1 MFFQRKK
8 YILFTL
14 FISLSFYAQK
24 SSISSYKIDYNI
36 LFNGEALL
44 DEGIASLKQN
54 YTENHWE
61 ILPVIEGFNFSI
73 TNSSPTEFF
82 KIPEEKAIK
91 AIQKSNKKDVAV
103 RDRAYLLL
111 GKSRFYDQRYVSAIQ
126 AFNNIE
132 KSFLVREYW
141 KALVY
146 MTIDQN
152 ELALKAIEKGL
163 NDKSQ
168 IQGESKFLNLALI
181 QYYINVKNYDKTV
194 KSLVEF
200 LTSSNDKK
208 LKARLNYILAQI
220 YLEKKENEKAKA
232 ALKNVINSGVN
243 KSHSLILWSK
253 LIYNNLINSPDN
265 NLFKKLIR
273 SERYRQHISLINYFN
288 AKLILSS
295 QPKQAKDLFSNAVES
310 EKIDFTLKS
319 KIYDELYKIY
329 LSEKDYLLA
338 SKYLDS
344 SLAYIDPSTI
354 KYFRLNKSRKK
365 LNEVAKL
372 EKENQLL
379 DSLIYVNS
387 LSENERIKLL
397 NKSALDSEDYNNE
410 ISVGSS
416 SSFYFDNKKSVDIG
430 IKKFKEKW
438 GDILLTDDWKMN
450 PQVSLKRNV
459 SYEQKPDLESVDE
472 LSFNELSIDSLK
484 LLINYNNLRLGMS
497 LNDYVFDYEKSHQV
511 LSIVDNN
518 LLEIN
523 DQETLLFYK
532 TKASEKFDKKLY
544 DLYKNKLLQNFPESI
559 YSKSFTG
566 ESLSLNIDSLATKIR
581 SEFNSQKFN
590 NSIKQLDSVLEKT
603 YNVEDRYVLSLVKSE
618 LIAKQKGVDEYL
630 IFLENLKKDFKD
642 KQQEIQDKISVL
654 NSVYKKKKNQGNKI
668 KYVGLVVSEENCP
681 ISENQDFECMF
692 FNEKSNLLIFY
703 GSDENSTKKTLENYL
718 NTNVELK
725 NNKYFVI
732 STPQF
737 VKVLAFKTLDNLNYW
752 LWQITNFSHHLV

>member
-1 MFFQRKK
+1 MFFQTKK
-8 YILFTL
+8 YTLFTL
-14 FISLSFYAQK
+14 FITLSFYAQK

-54 YTENHWE
+54 HIENHWG
-61 ILPVIEGFNFSI
+61 ILPVIEGFDFSI

-111 GKSRFYDQRYVSAIQ
+111 GKSRFYDQRYVSALQ

-132 KSFLVREYW
+132 NSLLVREYW

-163 NDKSQ
+163 NDKSVRQ
-168 IQGESKFLNLALI
+168 REKKFLNLAQI
-181 QYYINVKNYDKTV
+181 QYYINNKNYDKAV
-194 KSLVEF
+194 KF
-200 LTSSNDKK
+200 LTELLTSNNDKK
-208 LKARLNYILAQI
+208 LKARLNYVLAQI
-220 YLEKKENEKAKA
+220 YLENNNYETAKV
-232 ALKNVINSGVN
+232 ALKNVINSAIN
-243 KSHSLILWSK
+243 KSNSLILWSK
-253 LIYNNLINSPDN
+253 LIYNNLINSPDY

-273 SERYRQHISLINYFN
+273 SERYRQNISLINYFN
-288 AKLILSS
+288 AKFILNS
-295 QPKQAKDLFSNAVES
+295 QPKQAKDLFSNALES

-329 LSEKDYLLA
+329 LLEKDYLLA

-344 SLAYIDPSTI
+344 SLAYVDPSTI
-354 KYFRLNKSRKK
+354 KYFRLNKSRNK
-365 LNEVAKL
+365 LKEVSKL

-397 NKSALDSEDYNNE
+397 NKSTQISEDYNNE

-416 SSFYFDNKKSVDIG
+416 SSFYFDNKKSVDLG

-438 GDILLTDDWKMN
+438 GDILLFDDWKMN
-450 PQVSLKRNV
+450 PQISLERNV
-459 SYEQKPDLESVDE
+459 SYEKKPVLESADE
-472 LSFNELSIDSLK
+472 PSFDKLSIDSLK
-484 LLINYNNLRLGMS
+484 LVFNKNMLRLGMS
-497 LNDYVFDYEKSHQV
+497 LNDYVFDYEKSHEV

-523 DQETLLFYK
+523 DQEILLFYMI
-532 TKASEKFDKKLY
+532 KASEKFDKKLY
-544 DLYKNKLLQNFPESI
+544 DLYKKKLLQNFPESI
-559 YSKSFTG
+559 YSKSFRK
-566 ESLSLNIDSLATKIR
+566 ESVSLNIDSLVAKIR
-581 SEFNSQKFN
+581 SEFKNQKFN
-590 NSIKQLDSVLEKT
+590 NSINKLDSVLEKT
-603 YNVEDRYVLSLVKSE
+603 YNIEDRYVLSLVKSE
-618 LIAKQKGVDEYL
+618 LIAKEKGVDEYL

-642 KQQEIQDKISVL
+642 KQQEIQEKISVL
-654 NSVYKKKKNQGNKI
+654 NSIYKKKKSQGNKI
-668 KYVGLVVSEENCP
+668 KYVGLVVLEENCP

-692 FNEKSNLLIFY
+692 FNEKRNLLIFY
-703 GSDENSTKKTLENYL
+703 GSDEDSTKKTLENYL
-718 NTNVELK
+718 NTNTELK

-737 VKVLAFKTLDNLNYW
+737 VKVLAFKTLDNLNY
-752 LWQITNFSHHLV
+752 

>member
-1 MFFQRKK
+1 M
-8 YILFTL
+8 
-14 FISLSFYAQK
+14 SFYAQK

-111 GKSRFYDQRYVSAIQ
+111 GKSRFYDQRYVSALQ

-132 KSFLVREYW
+132 NSLLVREYW

-737 VKVLAFKTLDNLNYW
+737 VKVLAFKTLDNLNY
-752 LWQITNFSHHLV
+752 

>member
-1 MFFQRKK
+1 MFFQTKK
-8 YILFTL
+8 YTLFTL
-14 FISLSFYAQK
+14 FITLSFYAQK

-54 YTENHWE
+54 HLEDHWG
-61 ILPVIEGFNFSI
+61 ILPVIEGFDFSI
-73 TNSSPTEFF
+73 TNSSPTELF

-111 GKSRFYDQRYVSAIQ
+111 GKSRFYDQRYVSALQ

-132 KSFLVREYW
+132 NSLLVREYW

-146 MTIDQN
+146 MTIGQN
-152 ELALKAIEKGL
+152 ELAFKAIEKGL
-163 NDKSQ
+163 NDKSVR
-168 IQGESKFLNLALI
+168 QGEKKFLNLAQI
-181 QYYINVKNYDKTV
+181 QYYINNKNYDKAV
-194 KSLVEF
+194 KF
-200 LTSSNDKK
+200 LTELLTSNNDKK
-208 LKARLNYILAQI
+208 LKARLNYVLAQI
-220 YLEKKENEKAKA
+220 YLENKNYETAKV
-232 ALKNVINSGVN
+232 ALKNVINSGIN
-243 KSHSLILWSK
+243 KSNSLILWSK
-253 LIYNNLINSPDN
+253 LIYNNLINSPDY

-273 SERYRQHISLINYFN
+273 SERYRQNISLINYFN
-288 AKLILSS
+288 AKFILNS
-295 QPKQAKDLFSNAVES
+295 QPKQAKDLFSNALES

-329 LSEKDYLLA
+329 LLEKDYFLA

-344 SLAYIDPSTI
+344 SLAYVDPSTI
-354 KYFRLNKSRKK
+354 KYFRLNKSRNK
-365 LNEVAKL
+365 LKEVSKL

-397 NKSALDSEDYNNE
+397 SKSASISEGYNNE
-410 ISVGSS
+410 MSVGSS
-416 SSFYFDNKKSVDIG
+416 SSFYFDNKKSVDLG

-450 PQVSLKRNV
+450 PQISLEKNV
-459 SYEQKPDLESVDE
+459 SYEKKPVLESADE
-472 LSFNELSIDSLK
+472 PSFDKLSIDSLK
-484 LLINYNNLRLGMS
+484 LVFNNNMLRLGMS
-497 LNDYVFDYEKSHQV
+497 LNDYVFDYEKSHEV

-523 DQETLLFYK
+523 DQEILLFYMTK
-532 TKASEKFDKKLY
+532 TSEKFDKKLY
-544 DLYKNKLLQNFPESI
+544 DLYKKKLLQNFPESI
-559 YSKSFTG
+559 YSKSFRK
-566 ESLSLNIDSLATKIR
+566 ESVSLNIDSIVAKIR
-581 SEFNSQKFN
+581 SEFNTQKFKN
-590 NSIKQLDSVLEKT
+590 LIKQLDSVLEKT
-603 YNVEDRYVLSLVKSE
+603 YNIEDRYALSIVKSE
-618 LIAKQKGVDEYL
+618 LIAKENGVDEYL

-642 KQQEIQDKISVL
+642 KQQEIQEKISVL
-654 NSVYKKKKNQGNKI
+654 NSIYKKKKSQGNKI
-668 KYVGLVVSEENCP
+668 KYVGLVVLEENCP

-692 FNEKSNLLIFY
+692 FNEKRNLLIFY
-703 GSDENSTKKTLENYL
+703 GSDEDSTKKTLENYL
-718 NTNVELK
+718 NTNDELK

-737 VKVLAFKTLDNLNYW
+737 VKVLAFKTLDNLNY
-752 LWQITNFSHHLV
+752 

>member
-1 MFFQRKK
+1 MFFQMKK
-8 YILFTL
+8 YTLLTL

-44 DEGIASLKQN
+44 HKGIASLKQS

-61 ILPVIEGFNFSI
+61 ILPVIEGFDFSI
-73 TNSSPTEFF
+73 TNSSPTELF

-111 GKSRFYDQRYVSAIQ
+111 GKSRFYDQRYVSALQ

-132 KSFLVREYW
+132 NSLLVREYW

-146 MTIDQN
+146 MTIGQN
-152 ELALKAIEKGL
+152 ELAFKAIEKGL
-163 NDKSQ
+163 NDKSARK
-168 IQGESKFLNLALI
+168 GEKKFLNLAQI
-181 QYYINVKNYDKTV
+181 QYYINNNNYDKAV
-194 KSLVEF
+194 KF
-200 LTSSNDKK
+200 LTELLTSNNDKK
-208 LKARLNYILAQI
+208 LKARLNYVLAQI
-220 YLEKKENEKAKA
+220 YLENKNYEKAKTA
-232 ALKNVINSGVN
+232 FKSVINSGIN
-243 KSHSLILWSK
+243 KSHSLILRSK
-253 LIYNNLINSPDN
+253 LIYNNLINSPDY

-273 SERYRQHISLINYFN
+273 SERYRENISLINYFN
-288 AKLILSS
+288 AKLILNS
-295 QPKQAKDLFSNAVES
+295 QPKQAKDLFSNALEL

-365 LNEVAKL
+365 LKEVAKL

-397 NKSALDSEDYNNE
+397 NKSVSISEDYNNE

-416 SSFYFDNKKSVDIG
+416 SSFYFDNKKSVDLG

-450 PQVSLKRNV
+450 PQISLDRNV
-459 SYEQKPDLESVDE
+459 SYEQKPVLESADE
-472 LSFNELSIDSLK
+472 PSFDKLSIDSLK
-484 LLINYNNLRLGMS
+484 LVFNNNKLRLGMS
-497 LNDYVFDYEKSHQV
+497 LNDYVFDYEKSHEV
-511 LSIVDNN
+511 LSMVDNN
-518 LLEIN
+518 LLDIN

-544 DLYKNKLLQNFPESI
+544 DLYKKKLLQNFPESI
-559 YSKSFTG
+559 YSKSFTK
-566 ESLSLNIDSLATKIR
+566 ESVSLNIDSLVAKIR
-581 SEFNSQKFN
+581 SEFNSQKFK

-603 YNVEDRYVLSLVKSE
+603 YNIEDRYFLSLVKSE
-618 LIAKQKGVDEYL
+618 LIAKEKGINEYL

-642 KQQEIQDKISVL
+642 KQQEIQEKISVL

-668 KYVGLVVSEENCP
+668 KYVGLLVSEENCP
-681 ISENQDFECMF
+681 ISKNQDFECMF

-703 GSDENSTKKTLENYL
+703 GSDEDSTKKTLEKYL
-718 NTNVELK
+718 NTNVELI

-737 VKVLAFKTLDNLNYW
+737 VNVLAFKTLDNLNY
-752 LWQITNFSHHLV
+752 

>member
-1 MFFQRKK
+1 MFFQTKK
-8 YILFTL
+8 YTLFTL
-14 FISLSFYAQK
+14 FITLSFYAQK

-54 YTENHWE
+54 HIENHWG
-61 ILPVIEGFNFSI
+61 ILPVIEGFDFSI
-73 TNSSPTEFF
+73 TNSSPTELF

-111 GKSRFYDQRYVSAIQ
+111 GKSRFYDQRYVSALQ

-132 KSFLVREYW
+132 NSLLVREYW

-146 MTIDQN
+146 MTIGQN
-152 ELALKAIEKGL
+152 ELAFKAIEKGL
-163 NDKSQ
+163 NDKSLRK
-168 IQGESKFLNLALI
+168 GEKKFLNLAQI
-181 QYYINVKNYDKTV
+181 QYYINNKNYDKAV
-194 KSLVEF
+194 KF
-200 LTSSNDKK
+200 LTELLTSNNDKK
-208 LKARLNYILAQI
+208 LKARLNYVLAQI
-220 YLEKKENEKAKA
+220 YLENKNYETAKV
-232 ALKNVINSGVN
+232 ALKNVINSGIN
-243 KSHSLILWSK
+243 KSNSLILWSK
-253 LIYNNLINSPDN
+253 LIYNNLINSPDY

-273 SERYRQHISLINYFN
+273 SERYRQNISLINYFN
-288 AKLILSS
+288 AKFILNS
-295 QPKQAKDLFSNAVES
+295 QPKQAKDLFSNALES

-329 LSEKDYLLA
+329 LLEKDYLLA

-344 SLAYIDPSTI
+344 SLAYVDQSTI
-354 KYFRLNKSRKK
+354 KYFRLNKSRNK
-365 LNEVAKL
+365 LKEVSKL

-397 NKSALDSEDYNNE
+397 SKSVSISDGYNNE
-410 ISVGSS
+410 MSVGSS
-416 SSFYFDNKKSVDIG
+416 SSFYFDNKKSVDLG

-450 PQVSLKRNV
+450 PQISLERNV
-459 SYEQKPDLESVDE
+459 SYEKKPVLESADE
-472 LSFNELSIDSLK
+472 PSFDKLSIDSLK
-484 LLINYNNLRLGMS
+484 LVFNNNMLRLGMS
-497 LNDYVFDYEKSHQV
+497 LNDYVFDYEKSHEV

-523 DQETLLFYK
+523 DQEILLFYMI
-532 TKASEKFDKKLY
+532 KASEKFDKKLY
-544 DLYKNKLLQNFPESI
+544 DLYKKKLLQNFPESI
-559 YSKSFTG
+559 YSKSFTK
-566 ESLSLNIDSLATKIR
+566 ESVSLNIDSLVAKIR
-581 SEFNSQKFN
+581 SEFNTQKFKN
-590 NSIKQLDSVLEKT
+590 LIKQLDSVLEKT
-603 YNVEDRYVLSLVKSE
+603 YNIEDRYALSIVKSE
-618 LIAKQKGVDEYL
+618 LIAKENGVDEYL

-642 KQQEIQDKISVL
+642 KQQEIQEKISVL
-654 NSVYKKKKNQGNKI
+654 NSIYKKKKSQGNKI
-668 KYVGLVVSEENCP
+668 KYVGLVVLEENCP

-692 FNEKSNLLIFY
+692 FNEKRNLLIFY
-703 GSDENSTKKTLENYL
+703 GSDEDSTKKTLENYL
-718 NTNVELK
+718 KTNDELK

-737 VKVLAFKTLDNLNYW
+737 VKVLAFKTLDNLNY
-752 LWQITNFSHHLV
+752 

>member
-111 GKSRFYDQRYVSAIQ
+111 GKSRFYDQRYVSALQ

-132 KSFLVREYW
+132 NSLLVREYW

-603 YNVEDRYVLSLVKSE
+603 YYVEDRYVLSLVKSE

-737 VKVLAFKTLDNLNYW
+737 VKVLAFKTLDNLNY
-752 LWQITNFSHHLV
+752 

>member
-1 MFFQRKK
+1 M
-8 YILFTL
+8 
-14 FISLSFYAQK
+14 SFYAQK

-54 YTENHWE
+54 HIENHWG
-61 ILPVIEGFNFSI
+61 ILPVIEGFDFSI
-73 TNSSPTEFF
+73 TNSSPTELF

-111 GKSRFYDQRYVSAIQ
+111 GKSRFYDQRYVSALQ

-132 KSFLVREYW
+132 NSLLVREYW

-146 MTIDQN
+146 MTIGQN
-152 ELALKAIEKGL
+152 ELAFKAIEKGL
-163 NDKSQ
+163 NDKSLRK
-168 IQGESKFLNLALI
+168 GEKKFLNLAQI
-181 QYYINVKNYDKTV
+181 QYYINNKNYDKAV
-194 KSLVEF
+194 KF
-200 LTSSNDKK
+200 LTELLTSNNDKK
-208 LKARLNYILAQI
+208 LKARLNYVLAQI
-220 YLEKKENEKAKA
+220 YLENKNYETAKV
-232 ALKNVINSGVN
+232 ALKNVINSGIN
-243 KSHSLILWSK
+243 KSNSLILWSK
-253 LIYNNLINSPDN
+253 LIYNNLINSPDY

-273 SERYRQHISLINYFN
+273 SERYRQNISLINYFN
-288 AKLILSS
+288 AKFILNS
-295 QPKQAKDLFSNAVES
+295 QPKQAKDLFSNALES

-329 LSEKDYLLA
+329 LLEKDYLLA

-344 SLAYIDPSTI
+344 SLAYVDPSTI
-354 KYFRLNKSRKK
+354 KYFRLNKSRNK
-365 LNEVAKL
+365 LKEVSKL

-397 NKSALDSEDYNNE
+397 SKSASISEGYNNE
-410 ISVGSS
+410 MSVVSS
-416 SSFYFDNKKSVDIG
+416 SSFYFDNKKSVDLG

-450 PQVSLKRNV
+450 PQISLERNV
-459 SYEQKPDLESVDE
+459 SYEKKPVLESADE
-472 LSFNELSIDSLK
+472 PSFDKLSIDSLK
-484 LLINYNNLRLGMS
+484 LVFNNNMLRLGMS
-497 LNDYVFDYEKSHQV
+497 LNDYVFDYEKSHEV

-523 DQETLLFYK
+523 GQEILLFYMI
-532 TKASEKFDKKLY
+532 KASEKFDKKLY
-544 DLYKNKLLQNFPESI
+544 DLYKKKLLQNFPESI
-559 YSKSFTG
+559 YSKSFTK
-566 ESLSLNIDSLATKIR
+566 ESVSLNIDSLVAKIR
-581 SEFNSQKFN
+581 SEFNTQKFKN
-590 NSIKQLDSVLEKT
+590 LIKQLDSVLEKT
-603 YNVEDRYVLSLVKSE
+603 YNIEDRYALSIVKSE
-618 LIAKQKGVDEYL
+618 LIAKENGVDEYL

-642 KQQEIQDKISVL
+642 KQQEIQEKISVL
-654 NSVYKKKKNQGNKI
+654 NSIYKKKKSQGNKI
-668 KYVGLVVSEENCP
+668 KYVGLVVLEENCP

-692 FNEKSNLLIFY
+692 FNEKRNLLIFY
-703 GSDENSTKKTLENYL
+703 GSDEDSTKKTLENYL
-718 NTNVELK
+718 NTNDELK

-737 VKVLAFKTLDNLNYW
+737 VKVLAFKTLDNLNY
-752 LWQITNFSHHLV
+752 

>member
-1 MFFQRKK
+1 MFFQTKK
-8 YILFTL
+8 YTLFTL
-14 FISLSFYAQK
+14 FITLSFYAQK

-54 YTENHWE
+54 HIENHWG
-61 ILPVIEGFNFSI
+61 ILPVIEGFDFSI
-73 TNSSPTEFF
+73 TNSSPTELF

-111 GKSRFYDQRYVSAIQ
+111 GKSRFYDQRYVSALQ

-132 KSFLVREYW
+132 NSLLVREYW

-146 MTIDQN
+146 MTIGQN
-152 ELALKAIEKGL
+152 ELAFKAIEKGL
-163 NDKSQ
+163 NDKSLRK
-168 IQGESKFLNLALI
+168 GEKKFLNLAQI
-181 QYYINVKNYDKTV
+181 QYYINNKNYDKAV
-194 KSLVEF
+194 KF
-200 LTSSNDKK
+200 LTELLTSNNDKK
-208 LKARLNYILAQI
+208 LKARLNYVLAQI
-220 YLEKKENEKAKA
+220 YLENKNYETAKL
-232 ALKNVINSGVN
+232 ALKNVINSGIN
-243 KSHSLILWSK
+243 KSNSLILWSK
-253 LIYNNLINSPDN
+253 LIYNNLINSPDY

-273 SERYRQHISLINYFN
+273 SERYRQNISLINYFN
-288 AKLILSS
+288 AKFILNS
-295 QPKQAKDLFSNAVES
+295 QPKQAKDLFSNALES

-329 LSEKDYLLA
+329 LLEKDYLLA

-344 SLAYIDPSTI
+344 SLAYVDPSTI
-354 KYFRLNKSRKK
+354 KYFRLNKSRNK
-365 LNEVAKL
+365 LKEVSKL

-397 NKSALDSEDYNNE
+397 SKSASISEDYNNE
-410 ISVGSS
+410 MSVGSS
-416 SSFYFDNKKSVDIG
+416 SSFYFDNKKSVDLG

-450 PQVSLKRNV
+450 PQISLERNV
-459 SYEQKPDLESVDE
+459 SYEKKPVLESADE
-472 LSFNELSIDSLK
+472 PSFDKLSIDSLK
-484 LLINYNNLRLGMS
+484 LVFNNNMLRLGMS
-497 LNDYVFDYEKSHQV
+497 LNDYVFDYEKSHEV

-523 DQETLLFYK
+523 DQEILLFYMI
-532 TKASEKFDKKLY
+532 KASEKFDKKLY
-544 DLYKNKLLQNFPESI
+544 DLYKKKLLQNFPESI
-559 YSKSFTG
+559 YSKSFTK
-566 ESLSLNIDSLATKIR
+566 ESVSLNIDSLVAKIR
-581 SEFNSQKFN
+581 SEFNTQKFKN
-590 NSIKQLDSVLEKT
+590 LIKQLDSVLEKT
-603 YNVEDRYVLSLVKSE
+603 YNIEDRYALSIVKSE
-618 LIAKQKGVDEYL
+618 LIAKENGVDEYL

-642 KQQEIQDKISVL
+642 KQQEIQEKISVL
-654 NSVYKKKKNQGNKI
+654 NSIYKKKKSQGNKI
-668 KYVGLVVSEENCP
+668 KYVGLVVLEENCP

-692 FNEKSNLLIFY
+692 FNEKRNLLIFY
-703 GSDENSTKKTLENYL
+703 GSDEDSTKKTLENYL
-718 NTNVELK
+718 KTNDELK

-737 VKVLAFKTLDNLNYW
+737 VKVLAFKTLDNLNY
-752 LWQITNFSHHLV
+752 

>member
-1 MFFQRKK
+1 MFFQTKK
-8 YILFTL
+8 YTLFTL
-14 FISLSFYAQK
+14 FITLSFYAQK

-54 YTENHWE
+54 HIENHWG
-61 ILPVIEGFNFSI
+61 ILPVIEGFDFSI
-73 TNSSPTEFF
+73 TNSSPTELF

-111 GKSRFYDQRYVSAIQ
+111 GKSRFYDQRYVSALQ

-132 KSFLVREYW
+132 NSLLVREYW

-146 MTIDQN
+146 MTIGQN
-152 ELALKAIEKGL
+152 ELAFKAIEKGL
-163 NDKSQ
+163 NDKSVR
-168 IQGESKFLNLALI
+168 QGEKKFLNLAQI
-181 QYYINVKNYDKTV
+181 QYYINNKNYDKAV
-194 KSLVEF
+194 KF
-200 LTSSNDKK
+200 LTELLTSNNDKK
-208 LKARLNYILAQI
+208 LKARLNYVLAQI
-220 YLEKKENEKAKA
+220 YLENNNYETAKV
-232 ALKNVINSGVN
+232 ALKNVINSGIN
-243 KSHSLILWSK
+243 KSNSLILWSK
-253 LIYNNLINSPDN
+253 LIYNNLINSPDY

-273 SERYRQHISLINYFN
+273 SERYRQNISLINYFN

-295 QPKQAKDLFSNAVES
+295 QPKQAKDLFSNALES

-329 LSEKDYLLA
+329 LLEKDYLLA

-344 SLAYIDPSTI
+344 SLAYVDPSTI
-354 KYFRLNKSRKK
+354 KYFRLNKSRNK
-365 LNEVAKL
+365 LKEVSKL

-397 NKSALDSEDYNNE
+397 SKSVSIPDGYNNE
-410 ISVGSS
+410 MSVGSS
-416 SSFYFDNKKSVDIG
+416 SSFYFDNKKSVDLG

-450 PQVSLKRNV
+450 PQISLERNV
-459 SYEQKPDLESVDE
+459 SYEKKPVLESADE
-472 LSFNELSIDSLK
+472 PSFDKLSIDSLK
-484 LLINYNNLRLGMS
+484 LVFNNNMLRLGMS
-497 LNDYVFDYEKSHQV
+497 LNDYVFDYEKSHEV

-523 DQETLLFYK
+523 DQEILLFYMTK
-532 TKASEKFDKKLY
+532 TSEKFDKKLY
-544 DLYKNKLLQNFPESI
+544 DLYKKKLLQNFPESI
-559 YSKSFTG
+559 YSKSFRK
-566 ESLSLNIDSLATKIR
+566 ESVSLNIDSLVAKIR
-581 SEFNSQKFN
+581 SEFNTQKFKN
-590 NSIKQLDSVLEKT
+590 LIKQLDSVLEKT
-603 YNVEDRYVLSLVKSE
+603 YNIEDRYALSIVKSE
-618 LIAKQKGVDEYL
+618 LIAKENGVDEYL
-630 IFLENLKKDFKD
+630 IFLENLNKDFKD
-642 KQQEIQDKISVL
+642 KQQEIQEKISVL
-654 NSVYKKKKNQGNKI
+654 NSIYKKKKSQGNKI
-668 KYVGLVVSEENCP
+668 KYVGLVVLEENCP

-692 FNEKSNLLIFY
+692 FNEKRNLLIFY
-703 GSDENSTKKTLENYL
+703 GSDEDSTKKTLENYL
-718 NTNVELK
+718 NTNAELK

-737 VKVLAFKTLDNLNYW
+737 VKVLAFKTLDNLNY
-752 LWQITNFSHHLV
+752 

>member
-1 MFFQRKK
+1 MFFQTKK
-8 YILFTL
+8 YTLFTL
-14 FISLSFYAQK
+14 FITLSFYAQK

-54 YTENHWE
+54 HIENHWG
-61 ILPVIEGFNFSI
+61 ILPVIEGFDFSI
-73 TNSSPTEFF
+73 TNSSPTELF

-111 GKSRFYDQRYVSAIQ
+111 GKSRFYDQRYVSALQ

-132 KSFLVREYW
+132 NSLLVREYW

-146 MTIDQN
+146 MTIGQN
-152 ELALKAIEKGL
+152 ELAFKAIEKGL
-163 NDKSQ
+163 NDKSVRK
-168 IQGESKFLNLALI
+168 GEKKFLNLAQI
-181 QYYINVKNYDKTV
+181 QYYINNKNYDKAV
-194 KSLVEF
+194 KF
-200 LTSSNDKK
+200 LTELLASNNDKK
-208 LKARLNYILAQI
+208 LKARLNYVLAQI
-220 YLEKKENEKAKA
+220 YLENKNYETAKL
-232 ALKNVINSGVN
+232 ALKNVINSGIN
-243 KSHSLILWSK
+243 KSNSLILWSK
-253 LIYNNLINSPDN
+253 LIYNNLINSPDY

-273 SERYRQHISLINYFN
+273 SERYRQNISLINYFN
-288 AKLILSS
+288 AKFILNS
-295 QPKQAKDLFSNAVES
+295 QPKQAKDLFSNALES

-329 LSEKDYLLA
+329 LLEKDYLLA

-344 SLAYIDPSTI
+344 SLAYVDPSTI
-354 KYFRLNKSRKK
+354 KYFRLNKSRNK
-365 LNEVAKL
+365 LKEVSKL

-397 NKSALDSEDYNNE
+397 SKSVSISDGYNNE
-410 ISVGSS
+410 MSVGSS
-416 SSFYFDNKKSVDIG
+416 SSFYFDNKKSVDLG

-450 PQVSLKRNV
+450 PQISLERNV
-459 SYEQKPDLESVDE
+459 SYEKKPVLESADE
-472 LSFNELSIDSLK
+472 PSFDKLSIDSLK
-484 LLINYNNLRLGMS
+484 LVFNNNMLRLGMS
-497 LNDYVFDYEKSHQV
+497 LNDYVFDYEKSHEV

-523 DQETLLFYK
+523 DQEILLFYMI
-532 TKASEKFDKKLY
+532 KASEKFDKKLY
-544 DLYKNKLLQNFPESI
+544 DLYKKKLLQNFPESI
-559 YSKSFTG
+559 YSKSFTK
-566 ESLSLNIDSLATKIR
+566 ESVSLNIDSLVAKIR
-581 SEFNSQKFN
+581 SEFNTQKFKN
-590 NSIKQLDSVLEKT
+590 LIKQLDSVLEKT
-603 YNVEDRYVLSLVKSE
+603 YNIEDRYALSIVKSE
-618 LIAKQKGVDEYL
+618 LIAKENGVDEYL

-642 KQQEIQDKISVL
+642 KQQEIQEKISVL
-654 NSVYKKKKNQGNKI
+654 NSIYKKKKSQGNKI
-668 KYVGLVVSEENCP
+668 KYVGLVVLEENCP

-692 FNEKSNLLIFY
+692 FNEKRNLLIFY
-703 GSDENSTKKTLENYL
+703 GSDEDSTKKTLENHL
-718 NTNVELK
+718 NTNAELK

-737 VKVLAFKTLDNLNYW
+737 VKVLAFKTLDNLNY
-752 LWQITNFSHHLV
+752 

>member
-1 MFFQRKK
+1 MFFQTKK
-8 YILFTL
+8 YTLFTL
-14 FISLSFYAQK
+14 FITLSFYAQK

-54 YTENHWE
+54 HLEDHWG
-61 ILPVIEGFNFSI
+61 ILPVIEGFDFSI
-73 TNSSPTEFF
+73 TNSSPTELF

-111 GKSRFYDQRYVSAIQ
+111 GKSRFYDQRYVSALQ

-132 KSFLVREYW
+132 NSLLVREYW

-146 MTIDQN
+146 MTIGQN
-152 ELALKAIEKGL
+152 ELAFKAIEKGL
-163 NDKSQ
+163 NDKSVR
-168 IQGESKFLNLALI
+168 QGEKKSLNLAQI
-181 QYYINVKNYDKTV
+181 QYYINNKNYDKAV
-194 KSLVEF
+194 KF
-200 LTSSNDKK
+200 LTELLTSNNDKK
-208 LKARLNYILAQI
+208 LKARLNYVLAQI
-220 YLEKKENEKAKA
+220 YLENNNYETAKV
-232 ALKNVINSGVN
+232 ALKNVINSGIN
-243 KSHSLILWSK
+243 KSNSLILWSK
-253 LIYNNLINSPDN
+253 LIYNNLINSPDY

-273 SERYRQHISLINYFN
+273 SERYRQNISLINYFN

-295 QPKQAKDLFSNAVES
+295 QPKQAKDLFSNALES

-329 LSEKDYLLA
+329 LLEKDYFLA

-344 SLAYIDPSTI
+344 SLAYVDPSTI
-354 KYFRLNKSRKK
+354 KYFRLNKSRNK
-365 LNEVAKL
+365 LKEVSKL

-397 NKSALDSEDYNNE
+397 SKSASISEGYNNE
-410 ISVGSS
+410 MNVGSS
-416 SSFYFDNKKSVDIG
+416 SSFYFDNKKSVDLG

-450 PQVSLKRNV
+450 PQISLERNV
-459 SYEQKPDLESVDE
+459 SYEKKSVLESADE
-472 LSFNELSIDSLK
+472 PSFDKLSIDSLK
-484 LLINYNNLRLGMS
+484 LVFNKNMLRLGMS
-497 LNDYVFDYEKSHQV
+497 LNDYVFDYEKSHEV

-523 DQETLLFYK
+523 DQEILLFYM

-544 DLYKNKLLQNFPESI
+544 DLYKKKLLQNFPESI
-559 YSKSFTG
+559 YSKSFRK
-566 ESLSLNIDSLATKIR
+566 ESVSLNIDSIVAKIR
-581 SEFNSQKFN
+581 SEFNTQKFKN
-590 NSIKQLDSVLEKT
+590 LIKQLDSVLEKT
-603 YNVEDRYVLSLVKSE
+603 YNIEDRYALSIVKSE
-618 LIAKQKGVDEYL
+618 LIAKENGVDEYL
-630 IFLENLKKDFKD
+630 IFLENLNKDFKD
-642 KQQEIQDKISVL
+642 KQQEIQEKISVL
-654 NSVYKKKKNQGNKI
+654 NSIYKKKKSQGNKI
-668 KYVGLVVSEENCP
+668 KYVGLVVLEENCP
-681 ISENQDFECMF
+681 VSENQDFECIF
-692 FNEKSNLLIFY
+692 FNEKRNLLIFY
-703 GSDENSTKKTLENYL
+703 GSDEDSTKKTLENYL
-718 NTNVELK
+718 NTNAELK

-737 VKVLAFKTLDNLNYW
+737 VKVLAFKTLDNLNY
-752 LWQITNFSHHLV
+752 

>member
-1 MFFQRKK
+1 MFFQTKK
-8 YILFTL
+8 YTLFTL
-14 FISLSFYAQK
+14 FITLSFYAQK

-54 YTENHWE
+54 HIENHWG
-61 ILPVIEGFNFSI
+61 ILPVIEGFDFSI

-111 GKSRFYDQRYVSAIQ
+111 GKSRFYDQRYVSALQ

-132 KSFLVREYW
+132 NSLLVREYW

-163 NDKSQ
+163 NDKSARK
-168 IQGESKFLNLALI
+168 GEKKFLNLAQI
-181 QYYINVKNYDKTV
+181 QYYINNKNYDKAV
-194 KSLVEF
+194 KF
-200 LTSSNDKK
+200 LTELLTSNNDKK
-208 LKARLNYILAQI
+208 LKARLNYVLAQI
-220 YLEKKENEKAKA
+220 YLENKNYETAKV
-232 ALKNVINSGVN
+232 ALKNVINSGIN
-243 KSHSLILWSK
+243 KSNSLILWSK
-253 LIYNNLINSPDN
+253 LIYNNLIDSPDY

-273 SERYRQHISLINYFN
+273 SERYRQNISLINYFN
-288 AKLILSS
+288 AKFILNS
-295 QPKQAKDLFSNAVES
+295 QPKQAKDLFSNALES

-329 LSEKDYLLA
+329 LLEKDYFLA

-344 SLAYIDPSTI
+344 SLAYVDPSTI
-354 KYFRLNKSRKK
+354 KYFRLNKSRNK
-365 LNEVAKL
+365 LKEVSKL

-387 LSENERIKLL
+387 LSENDRIKLL
-397 NKSALDSEDYNNE
+397 NKSALVFEDYNNE

-416 SSFYFDNKKSVDIG
+416 SSFYFDNKKSVDLG

-438 GDILLTDDWKMN
+438 GDILLFDDWKMN
-450 PQVSLKRNV
+450 PQISLERNV
-459 SYEQKPDLESVDE
+459 SYEKKPVLESADE
-472 LSFNELSIDSLK
+472 PSFDKLSIDSLK
-484 LLINYNNLRLGMS
+484 FVFNNNMFSLGMS
-497 LNDYVFDYEKSHQV
+497 LNDYVFDYEKSHEV
-511 LSIVDNN
+511 LSTVDNN
-518 LLEIN
+518 LLENN
-523 DQETLLFYK
+523 DKEILLFYM

-544 DLYKNKLLQNFPESI
+544 NLNKNKLLQNFPESI
-559 YSKSFTG
+559 YLNSFTN
-566 ESLSLNIDSLATKIR
+566 ESVSLNIDSLVAKIR
-581 SEFNSQKFN
+581 SEFNTQKFKN
-590 NSIKQLDSVLEKT
+590 LIKQLDSVLEKT
-603 YNVEDRYVLSLVKSE
+603 YNIEDRYALSIVKSE
-618 LIAKQKGVDEYL
+618 LIAKENGVDEYL

-642 KQQEIQDKISVL
+642 KQQEIQEKISVL
-654 NSVYKKKKNQGNKI
+654 NSIYKKKKSQGNKI
-668 KYVGLVVSEENCP
+668 KYVGLIVLEENCP

-692 FNEKSNLLIFY
+692 FNEKRNLLIFY
-703 GSDENSTKKTLENYL
+703 GSDEDSTKKTLENYL
-718 NTNVELK
+718 KTNDELK

-737 VKVLAFKTLDNLNYW
+737 VKVLAFKTLDNLNY
-752 LWQITNFSHHLV
+752 

>member
-1 MFFQRKK
+1 MFFQTKK
-8 YILFTL
+8 YTLFTL
-14 FISLSFYAQK
+14 FITLSFYAQK

-54 YTENHWE
+54 HIENHWG
-61 ILPVIEGFNFSI
+61 ILPVIEGFDFSI
-73 TNSSPTEFF
+73 TNSSPTELF

-111 GKSRFYDQRYVSAIQ
+111 GKSRFYDQRYVSALQ

-132 KSFLVREYW
+132 NSLLVREYW

-146 MTIDQN
+146 MTIGQN
-152 ELALKAIEKGL
+152 ELAFKAIEKGL
-163 NDKSQ
+163 NDKSVRK
-168 IQGESKFLNLALI
+168 GEKKFLNLAQI
-181 QYYINVKNYDKTV
+181 QYYINNKNYDKAV
-194 KSLVEF
+194 KFLTEF
-200 LTSSNDKK
+200 LASNNDKK
-208 LKARLNYILAQI
+208 LKARLNYVLAQI
-220 YLEKKENEKAKA
+220 YLENKNYETAKL
-232 ALKNVINSGVN
+232 ALKNVINSGIN
-243 KSHSLILWSK
+243 KSNSLILWSK
-253 LIYNNLINSPDN
+253 LIYNNLINSPDY

-273 SERYRQHISLINYFN
+273 SERYRQNISLINYFN
-288 AKLILSS
+288 AKFILNS
-295 QPKQAKDLFSNAVES
+295 QPKQAKDLFSNALES

-329 LSEKDYLLA
+329 LLEKDYLLA

-344 SLAYIDPSTI
+344 SLAYVDPSTI
-354 KYFRLNKSRKK
+354 KYFRLNKSRNK
-365 LNEVAKL
+365 LKEVSKL

-397 NKSALDSEDYNNE
+397 SKSASISEDYNNE
-410 ISVGSS
+410 MSVGSS
-416 SSFYFDNKKSVDIG
+416 SSFYFDNKKSVDLG

-450 PQVSLKRNV
+450 PQISLERNV
-459 SYEQKPDLESVDE
+459 SYEKKPVLESADE
-472 LSFNELSIDSLK
+472 PSFDKLSIDSLK
-484 LLINYNNLRLGMS
+484 LVFNNNMLRLGMS
-497 LNDYVFDYEKSHQV
+497 LNDYVFDYEKSHEV

-523 DQETLLFYK
+523 DQEILLFYM

-544 DLYKNKLLQNFPESI
+544 DLYKKKLLQNFPESI
-559 YSKSFTG
+559 YSKSFTK
-566 ESLSLNIDSLATKIR
+566 ESVSFNIDSLVAKIR
-581 SEFNSQKFN
+581 SEFNTQKFKN
-590 NSIKQLDSVLEKT
+590 LIKQLDSVLEKT
-603 YNVEDRYVLSLVKSE
+603 YNIEDRYALSIVKSE
-618 LIAKQKGVDEYL
+618 LIAKENGVDEYL

-642 KQQEIQDKISVL
+642 KQQEIQEKISVL
-654 NSVYKKKKNQGNKI
+654 NSIYKKKKSQGNKI
-668 KYVGLVVSEENCP
+668 KYVGLVVLEENCP

-692 FNEKSNLLIFY
+692 FNEKRNLLIFY
-703 GSDENSTKKTLENYL
+703 GSDEDSTKKTLENYL
-718 NTNVELK
+718 KTNDELK

-737 VKVLAFKTLDNLNYW
+737 VKVLAFKTLDNLNY
-752 LWQITNFSHHLV
+752 

>member
-1 MFFQRKK
+1 MFFQTKK

-14 FISLSFYAQK
+14 FITLSFYAQK

-44 DEGIASLKQN
+44 DEGIATLKQN
-54 YTENHWE
+54 HIENHWG
-61 ILPVIEGFNFSI
+61 ILPVIEGFDFSI
-73 TNSSPTEFF
+73 TNSSPTELF

-111 GKSRFYDQRYVSAIQ
+111 GKSRFYDQRYVSALQ

-132 KSFLVREYW
+132 NSLLVREYW

-146 MTIDQN
+146 MTIGQN
-152 ELALKAIEKGL
+152 ELAFKAIEKGL
-163 NDKSQ
+163 NDKSLRK
-168 IQGESKFLNLALI
+168 GEKKFLNLAQI
-181 QYYINVKNYDKTV
+181 QYYINNKNYDKAV
-194 KSLVEF
+194 KF
-200 LTSSNDKK
+200 LTELLTSNNDKK
-208 LKARLNYILAQI
+208 LKARLNYVLAQI
-220 YLEKKENEKAKA
+220 YLENKNYETAKV
-232 ALKNVINSGVN
+232 ALKNVINSGIN
-243 KSHSLILWSK
+243 KSNSLILWSK
-253 LIYNNLINSPDN
+253 LIYNNLINSPDY

-273 SERYRQHISLINYFN
+273 SERYRQNISLINYFN
-288 AKLILSS
+288 AKLILNS
-295 QPKQAKDLFSNAVES
+295 QPKQAKDLFSDALES

-329 LSEKDYLLA
+329 LLEKDYLLA

-344 SLAYIDPSTI
+344 SLAYVDPSTI
-354 KYFRLNKSRKK
+354 KYFRLNKSRNK
-365 LNEVAKL
+365 LKEVSKL

-397 NKSALDSEDYNNE
+397 SKSASISEGYNNE
-410 ISVGSS
+410 MSVGSS
-416 SSFYFDNKKSVDIG
+416 SSFYFDNKKSVDLG

-450 PQVSLKRNV
+450 PQISLERNV
-459 SYEQKPDLESVDE
+459 SYEKKPVLISADE
-472 LSFNELSIDSLK
+472 PSFDKLSIDSLK
-484 LLINYNNLRLGMS
+484 LVFNNNMLRLGMS
-497 LNDYVFDYEKSHQV
+497 LNDYVFDYEKSHEV

-523 DQETLLFYK
+523 DQEILLFYMTK
-532 TKASEKFDKKLY
+532 TSEKFDKKLY
-544 DLYKNKLLQNFPESI
+544 DLYKKKLLQNFPESI
-559 YSKSFTG
+559 YSKSFTK
-566 ESLSLNIDSLATKIR
+566 ESVSLNIDSLVAKIR
-581 SEFNSQKFN
+581 SEFNTQKFKN
-590 NSIKQLDSVLEKT
+590 LIKQLDSVLEKT
-603 YNVEDRYVLSLVKSE
+603 YNIEDRYALSIVKSE
-618 LIAKQKGVDEYL
+618 LIAKENGVDEYL

-642 KQQEIQDKISVL
+642 KQQEIQEKISVL
-654 NSVYKKKKNQGNKI
+654 NSIYKKKKSQGNKI
-668 KYVGLVVSEENCP
+668 KYVGLVVLEENCP

-692 FNEKSNLLIFY
+692 FNEKRNLLIFY
-703 GSDENSTKKTLENYL
+703 GSDEDSTKKTLENYL
-718 NTNVELK
+718 NTNDELK

-737 VKVLAFKTLDNLNYW
+737 VKVLAFKTLDNLNY
-752 LWQITNFSHHLV
+752 

>member
-1 MFFQRKK
+1 MKK
-8 YILFTL
+8 YILLTL

-61 ILPVIEGFNFSI
+61 ILPAIEGFDFYI

-111 GKSRFYDQRYVSAIQ
+111 GKSRFYDQRYVSALQ

-132 KSFLVREYW
+132 NSFLVREYW
-141 KALVY
+141 KSLVY

-152 ELALKAIEKGL
+152 ELALKAIEKAM
-163 NDKSQ
+163 NDKSAR
-168 IQGESKFLNLALI
+168 QGEKKFLNLAQI
-181 QYYINVKNYDKTV
+181 QYYINNKNYDKAV
-194 KSLVEF
+194 KFLVEF
-200 LTSSNDKK
+200 ITSNNDKK

-220 YLEKKENEKAKA
+220 YLEKKDHEKAKV
-232 ALKNVINSGVN
+232 ALKNVINSGIN
-243 KSHSLILWSK
+243 KSNSLILWSK
-253 LIYNNLINSPDN
+253 LIYNNLIISPDN

-288 AKLILSS
+288 AKHILSS
-295 QPKQAKDLFSNAVES
+295 KQKKAKDLFSNALES

-344 SLAYIDPSTI
+344 SLANIDPSTI

-397 NKSALDSEDYNNE
+397 NKSASAYKDYNNNK

-416 SSFYFDNKKSVDIG
+416 SSFYFENKKSVDLG

-438 GDILLTDDWKMN
+438 GDILLKDDWKMN
-450 PQVSLKRNV
+450 PQISLERNI
-459 SYEQKPDLESVDE
+459 SYEKKPDLKSVDE

-544 DLYKNKLLQNFPESI
+544 DLYKKKLLQNFPESI
-559 YSKSFTG
+559 YSKSFTK
-566 ESLSLNIDSLATKIR
+566 ESVSLNIDSLVAKIR
-581 SEFNSQKFN
+581 NELNSQKFK

-603 YNVEDRYVLSLVKSE
+603 YNIEDRYDLSLLKSE
-618 LIAKQKGVDEYL
+618 FIAKEKGIDEYL

-642 KQQEIQDKISVL
+642 KQQEIQEKISVL
-654 NSVYKKKKNQGNKI
+654 NSVYKKKKSQGNKI
-668 KYVGLVVSEENCP
+668 KYVGLVVLEENCP
-681 ISENQDFECMF
+681 PSENQDFECMF

-703 GSDENSTKKTLENYL
+703 GSDEDSTKKTLEYYL
-718 NTNVELK
+718 NNNVELK
-725 NNKYFVI
+725 NNNYFVI

-737 VKVLAFKTLDNLNYW
+737 VKVLAFKTLDNLNY
-752 LWQITNFSHHLV
+752 

>member
-1 MFFQRKK
+1 M
-8 YILFTL
+8 
-14 FISLSFYAQK
+14 SFYAQK

-54 YTENHWE
+54 YSENYWE

-73 TNSSPTEFF
+73 ANSSPTEFF

-91 AIQKSNKKDVAV
+91 AIQKSNKKDSAV

-111 GKSRFYDQRYVSAIQ
+111 GKSRFYDQRYVSALQ

-132 KSFLVREYW
+132 NSLLIREYW
-141 KALVY
+141 KAIVY

-152 ELALKAIEKGL
+152 VLALKAIEKGL
-163 NDKSQ
+163 NDKSE

-181 QYYINVKNYDKTV
+181 QYYINVKNYDKAV

-253 LIYNNLINSPDN
+253 LIYNDLINSPDN

-295 QPKQAKDLFSNAVES
+295 KPKQAKDLFSNALEY

-365 LNEVAKL
+365 LDEVAKL

-397 NKSALDSEDYNNE
+397 NKSASASEDYNNE
-410 ISVGSS
+410 ISVSSS
-416 SSFYFDNKKSVDIG
+416 SSFYFDNKKSVDLG

-450 PQVSLKRNV
+450 PQVSLKRNF

-472 LSFNELSIDSLK
+472 LSYNELSIDSLE

-518 LLEIN
+518 LLDIN

-544 DLYKNKLLQNFPESI
+544 DLYKKKLLQNFPESI
-559 YSKSFTG
+559 YSKSFTKK
-566 ESLSLNIDSLATKIR
+566 SVSLNIDSLASKIR
-581 SEFNSQKFN
+581 SEFNCQKFK
-590 NSIKQLDSVLEKT
+590 NSIKQLDSILEKT
-603 YNVEDRYVLSLVKSE
+603 YNIEDRYVLSLVKSE
-618 LIAKQKGVDEYL
+618 SIAKEKGVDEYL
-630 IFLENLKKDFKD
+630 IFLENYL
-642 KQQEIQDKISVL
+642 EILFNFLQGHEIIFLLFSVL
-654 NSVYKKKKNQGNKI
+654 SSILLYFILISFYKPFKYSEIKKILQK
-668 KYVGLVVSEENCP
+668 
-681 ISENQDFECMF
+681 
-692 FNEKSNLLIFY
+692 
-703 GSDENSTKKTLENYL
+703 
-718 NTNVELK
+718 
-725 NNKYFVI
+725 
-732 STPQF
+732 
-737 VKVLAFKTLDNLNYW
+737 
-752 LWQITNFSHHLV
+752 

>member
-1 MFFQRKK
+1 MFFQTKK
-8 YILFTL
+8 YTLFTL
-14 FISLSFYAQK
+14 FITLSFYAQK

-44 DEGIASLKQN
+44 DEGIATLKQN
-54 YTENHWE
+54 HIENHWG
-61 ILPVIEGFNFSI
+61 ILPVIEGFDFSI
-73 TNSSPTEFF
+73 TNSSPTELF

-111 GKSRFYDQRYVSAIQ
+111 GKSRFYDQRYVSALQ

-132 KSFLVREYW
+132 NSLLVREYW

-146 MTIDQN
+146 MTIGQN
-152 ELALKAIEKGL
+152 ELAFKAIEKGL
-163 NDKSQ
+163 NDKSLRK
-168 IQGESKFLNLALI
+168 GEKKFLNLAQI
-181 QYYINVKNYDKTV
+181 QYYINNKNYDKAV
-194 KSLVEF
+194 KF
-200 LTSSNDKK
+200 LTELLTSNNDKK
-208 LKARLNYILAQI
+208 LKARLNYVLAQI
-220 YLEKKENEKAKA
+220 YLENNNYETAKV
-232 ALKNVINSGVN
+232 ALKNVINSGIN
-243 KSHSLILWSK
+243 KSNSLILWSK
-253 LIYNNLINSPDN
+253 LIYNNLINSPDY

-273 SERYRQHISLINYFN
+273 SERYRQNISLINYFN
-288 AKLILSS
+288 AKFILNS
-295 QPKQAKDLFSNAVES
+295 QPKQAKDLFSNALES

-329 LSEKDYLLA
+329 LLEKDYLLA

-344 SLAYIDPSTI
+344 SLAYVDPSTI
-354 KYFRLNKSRKK
+354 KYFRLNKSRNK
-365 LNEVAKL
+365 LKEVSKL

-397 NKSALDSEDYNNE
+397 SKSASISEGYNNE
-410 ISVGSS
+410 MSVGSS
-416 SSFYFDNKKSVDIG
+416 SSFYFDNKKSVDLG

-450 PQVSLKRNV
+450 PQISLERNV
-459 SYEQKPDLESVDE
+459 SYEKKPVLESADE
-472 LSFNELSIDSLK
+472 PSFDKLSIDSLK
-484 LLINYNNLRLGMS
+484 LVFNNNMLRLGMS
-497 LNDYVFDYEKSHQV
+497 LNDYVFDYEKSHEV

-523 DQETLLFYK
+523 DQEILLFYM

-544 DLYKNKLLQNFPESI
+544 DLYKKKLLQNFPESI
-559 YSKSFTG
+559 YSKSFTK
-566 ESLSLNIDSLATKIR
+566 ESVSLNIDSLVAKIR
-581 SEFNSQKFN
+581 SEFNTQKFKN
-590 NSIKQLDSVLEKT
+590 LIKQLDSVLEKT
-603 YNVEDRYVLSLVKSE
+603 YNIEDRYALSIVKSE
-618 LIAKQKGVDEYL
+618 LIAKENGVDEYL

-642 KQQEIQDKISVL
+642 KQQEIQEKISVL
-654 NSVYKKKKNQGNKI
+654 NSIYKKKKSQGNKI
-668 KYVGLVVSEENCP
+668 KYVGLVVLEENCP

-692 FNEKSNLLIFY
+692 FNEKRNLLIFY
-703 GSDENSTKKTLENYL
+703 GSDEDSTKKTLENYL
-718 NTNVELK
+718 NTNDELK

-737 VKVLAFKTLDNLNYW
+737 VKVLAFKTLDNLNY
-752 LWQITNFSHHLV
+752 

>member
-54 YTENHWE
+54 YIENHWE

-91 AIQKSNKKDVAV
+91 AIQKSNKKDAAV

-111 GKSRFYDQRYVSAIQ
+111 GKSRFYDQRYVSALQ

-132 KSFLVREYW
+132 NSLLVREYW

-163 NDKSQ
+163 NDKPE
-168 IQGESKFLNLALI
+168 IQVESKFLNLALI

-194 KSLVEF
+194 KFLVEF

-232 ALKNVINSGVN
+232 ALKKVINSGIN

-253 LIYNNLINSPDN
+253 LIYNDLINSPDN

-288 AKLILSS
+288 AKLVLSS
-295 QPKQAKDLFSNAVES
+295 KPKKAKDLFSNALES

-329 LSEKDYLLA
+329 LSEKDYFLA

-365 LNEVAKL
+365 LKEVARL
-372 EKENQLL
+372 QKENQLL
-379 DSLIYVNS
+379 DSLIYINS
-387 LSENERIKLL
+387 ISENERINLL
-397 NKSALDSEDYNNE
+397 EKSVSYSENNNNE
-410 ISVGSS
+410 MSVASYG
-416 SSFYFDNKKSVDIG
+416 SFYFDNKESVDQG
-430 IKKFKEKW
+430 IIMFKEKW
-438 GDILLTDDWKMN
+438 GDLLLTDDWKMN
-450 PQVSLKRNV
+450 PQISLERNV
-459 SYEQKPDLESVDE
+459 SYEKKSDLNSVDAP
-472 LSFNELSIDSLK
+472 SFNELNIDSLK
-484 LLINYNNLRLGMS
+484 LILNNNKLRLGMS
-497 LNDYVFDYEKSHQV
+497 LNDYVFDYEKSHEFLSQV
-511 LSIVDNN
+511 ESN
-518 LLEIN
+518 LLDIN

-532 TKASEKFDKKLY
+532 TKVSEKFDKKLY
-544 DLYKNKLLQNFPESI
+544 YLYKKKLMQDFPESI
-559 YSKSFTG
+559 YSKSFIK
-566 ESLSLNIDSLATKIR
+566 ESVSLNIDSLAAKIR
-581 SEFNSQKFN
+581 SEFNTEKFK

-603 YNVEDRYVLSLVKSE
+603 YNIEGRYVLSLVKSE
-618 LIAKQKGVDEYL
+618 FIAKEKGLDEYL

-642 KQQEIQDKISVL
+642 KQQEIHEKISVL
-654 NSVYKKKKNQGNKI
+654 NSVYKKKKSKGNKI
-668 KYVGLVVSEENCP
+668 KYVGLVVLEENCP
-681 ISENQDFECMF
+681 VSENQDFECMF
-692 FNEKSNLLIFY
+692 FNEKSNLIIFY
-703 GSDENSTKKTLENYL
+703 GSDEDSTKKTLENYL

-737 VKVLAFKTLDNLNYW
+737 VKVLAFKTLDNLNY
-752 LWQITNFSHHLV
+752 

>member
-1 MFFQRKK
+1 MFFQTKK
-8 YILFTL
+8 YTLFTL
-14 FISLSFYAQK
+14 FITLSFYAQK

-54 YTENHWE
+54 HIENHWG
-61 ILPVIEGFNFSI
+61 ILPVIEGFDFSI
-73 TNSSPTEFF
+73 TNSSPTELF

-111 GKSRFYDQRYVSAIQ
+111 GKSRFYDQRYVSALQ

-132 KSFLVREYW
+132 NSLLVREYW

-146 MTIDQN
+146 MTIGQN
-152 ELALKAIEKGL
+152 ELAFKAIEKGL
-163 NDKSQ
+163 NDKSVRK
-168 IQGESKFLNLALI
+168 GEKKFLNLAQI
-181 QYYINVKNYDKTV
+181 QYYINNKNYDKAV
-194 KSLVEF
+194 KF
-200 LTSSNDKK
+200 LTELLTSNNDKK
-208 LKARLNYILAQI
+208 LKARLNYVLAQI
-220 YLEKKENEKAKA
+220 YLENKNYETAKL
-232 ALKNVINSGVN
+232 ALKNVINSGIN
-243 KSHSLILWSK
+243 KSNSLILWSK
-253 LIYNNLINSPDN
+253 LIYNNLINSPDY

-273 SERYRQHISLINYFN
+273 SERYRQNISLINYFN
-288 AKLILSS
+288 AKFILNS
-295 QPKQAKDLFSNAVES
+295 QPKQAKDLFSNALES

-329 LSEKDYLLA
+329 LLEKDYLLA

-344 SLAYIDPSTI
+344 SLAYVDQSTI
-354 KYFRLNKSRKK
+354 KYFRLNKSRNK
-365 LNEVAKL
+365 LKEVSKL

-397 NKSALDSEDYNNE
+397 SKSVSISDGYNNE
-410 ISVGSS
+410 MSVGSS
-416 SSFYFDNKKSVDIG
+416 SSFYFDNKKSVDLG

-450 PQVSLKRNV
+450 PQMSLERNV
-459 SYEQKPDLESVDE
+459 SYEKKPVLESADE
-472 LSFNELSIDSLK
+472 PSFDKLSIDSLK
-484 LLINYNNLRLGMS
+484 LVFNNNMLRLGMS
-497 LNDYVFDYEKSHQV
+497 LNDYVFDYEKSHEV

-523 DQETLLFYK
+523 DQEILLFYK

-544 DLYKNKLLQNFPESI
+544 DLYKKKLLQNFPESI
-559 YSKSFTG
+559 YSKSFTK
-566 ESLSLNIDSLATKIR
+566 ESVSFNIDSLVAKIR
-581 SEFNSQKFN
+581 SEFNTQKFKN
-590 NSIKQLDSVLEKT
+590 LIKQLDSVLEKT
-603 YNVEDRYVLSLVKSE
+603 YNIEERYALSIVKSE
-618 LIAKQKGVDEYL
+618 LIAKENGVDEYL

-642 KQQEIQDKISVL
+642 KQQEIQEKISVL
-654 NSVYKKKKNQGNKI
+654 NSIYKKKKSQGNKI
-668 KYVGLVVSEENCP
+668 KYVGLVVLEENCP

-692 FNEKSNLLIFY
+692 FNEKRNLLIFY
-703 GSDENSTKKTLENYL
+703 GSDEDSTKKTLENHL
-718 NTNVELK
+718 NTNAELK

-737 VKVLAFKTLDNLNYW
+737 VKVLAFKTLDNLNY
-752 LWQITNFSHHLV
+752 

>member
-1 MFFQRKK
+1 MFFQTKK
-8 YILFTL
+8 YTLFTL
-14 FISLSFYAQK
+14 FITLSFYAQK

-54 YTENHWE
+54 HIENHWG
-61 ILPVIEGFNFSI
+61 ILPVIEGFDFSI
-73 TNSSPTEFF
+73 TNSSPTELF

-111 GKSRFYDQRYVSAIQ
+111 GKSRFYDQRYVSALQ

-132 KSFLVREYW
+132 NSLLVREYW

-146 MTIDQN
+146 MTIGQN
-152 ELALKAIEKGL
+152 ELAFKAIEKGL
-163 NDKSQ
+163 NDKSLRK
-168 IQGESKFLNLALI
+168 GEKKFLNLAQI
-181 QYYINVKNYDKTV
+181 QYYINNKNYDKAV
-194 KSLVEF
+194 KF
-200 LTSSNDKK
+200 LTELLTSNNDKK
-208 LKARLNYILAQI
+208 LKARLNYVLAQI
-220 YLEKKENEKAKA
+220 YLENKNYETAKV
-232 ALKNVINSGVN
+232 ALKNVINSGIN
-243 KSHSLILWSK
+243 KSNSLILWSK
-253 LIYNNLINSPDN
+253 LIYNNLINSPDY

-273 SERYRQHISLINYFN
+273 SERYRQNISLINYFN
-288 AKLILSS
+288 AKFILNS
-295 QPKQAKDLFSNAVES
+295 QPKQAKDLFSNALES

-329 LSEKDYLLA
+329 LLEKDYLLA

-344 SLAYIDPSTI
+344 SLAYVDQSTI
-354 KYFRLNKSRKK
+354 KYFRLNKSRNK
-365 LNEVAKL
+365 LKEVSKL

-397 NKSALDSEDYNNE
+397 SKSASISEDYNNE
-410 ISVGSS
+410 MSVGSS
-416 SSFYFDNKKSVDIG
+416 SSFYFDNKKSVDLG

-450 PQVSLKRNV
+450 PQMSLERNV
-459 SYEQKPDLESVDE
+459 SYEKKPVLESADE
-472 LSFNELSIDSLK
+472 PSFDKLSIDSLK
-484 LLINYNNLRLGMS
+484 LVFNNNMLRLGMS
-497 LNDYVFDYEKSHQV
+497 LNDYVFDYEKSHEV

-523 DQETLLFYK
+523 DQEILLFYMI
-532 TKASEKFDKKLY
+532 KASEKFDKKLY
-544 DLYKNKLLQNFPESI
+544 DLYKKKLLQNFPESI
-559 YSKSFTG
+559 YSKSFTK
-566 ESLSLNIDSLATKIR
+566 ESVSLNIDSLVAKIR
-581 SEFNSQKFN
+581 SEFNTQKFKN
-590 NSIKQLDSVLEKT
+590 LIKQLDSVLEKT
-603 YNVEDRYVLSLVKSE
+603 YNIEERYALSIVKSE
-618 LIAKQKGVDEYL
+618 LIAKENGVDEYL

-642 KQQEIQDKISVL
+642 KQQEIQEKISVL
-654 NSVYKKKKNQGNKI
+654 NSIYKKKKSQGNKI
-668 KYVGLVVSEENCP
+668 KYVGLVVLEENCP

-692 FNEKSNLLIFY
+692 FNEKRNLLIFY
-703 GSDENSTKKTLENYL
+703 GSDEDSTKKTLENHL
-718 NTNVELK
+718 NTNAELK

-737 VKVLAFKTLDNLNYW
+737 VKVLAFKTLDNLNY
-752 LWQITNFSHHLV
+752 

>member
-1 MFFQRKK
+1 MFFQTKK
-8 YILFTL
+8 YTLFTL
-14 FISLSFYAQK
+14 FITLSFYAQK

-54 YTENHWE
+54 HIENHWG
-61 ILPVIEGFNFSI
+61 ILPVIEGFDFSI
-73 TNSSPTEFF
+73 TNSSPTELF

-111 GKSRFYDQRYVSAIQ
+111 GKSRFYDQRYVSALQ

-132 KSFLVREYW
+132 NSLLVREYW

-146 MTIDQN
+146 MTIGQN
-152 ELALKAIEKGL
+152 ELAFKAIEKGL
-163 NDKSQ
+163 NDKSVRK
-168 IQGESKFLNLALI
+168 GEKKFLNLAQI
-181 QYYINVKNYDKTV
+181 QYYINNKNYDKAV
-194 KSLVEF
+194 KF
-200 LTSSNDKK
+200 LTELLASNNDKK
-208 LKARLNYILAQI
+208 LKARLNYVLAQI
-220 YLEKKENEKAKA
+220 YLENKNYETAKL
-232 ALKNVINSGVN
+232 ALKNVINSGIN
-243 KSHSLILWSK
+243 KSNSLILWSK
-253 LIYNNLINSPDN
+253 LIYNNLINSPDY

-273 SERYRQHISLINYFN
+273 SERYRQNISLINYFN
-288 AKLILSS
+288 AKFILNS
-295 QPKQAKDLFSNAVES
+295 QPKQAKDLFSNALES

-329 LSEKDYLLA
+329 LLEKDYLLA

-344 SLAYIDPSTI
+344 SLAYVDQSTI
-354 KYFRLNKSRKK
+354 KYFRLNKSRNK
-365 LNEVAKL
+365 LKEVSKL

-397 NKSALDSEDYNNE
+397 SKSVSISDGYNNE
-410 ISVGSS
+410 MSVGSS
-416 SSFYFDNKKSVDIG
+416 SSFYFDNKKSVDLG

-450 PQVSLKRNV
+450 PQMSLERNV
-459 SYEQKPDLESVDE
+459 SYEKKPVLESADE
-472 LSFNELSIDSLK
+472 PSFDKLSIDSLK
-484 LLINYNNLRLGMS
+484 LVFNNNMLRLGMS
-497 LNDYVFDYEKSHQV
+497 LNDYVFDYEKSHEV
-511 LSIVDNN
+511 LSTVDNN

-523 DQETLLFYK
+523 DQEILLFYM

-544 DLYKNKLLQNFPESI
+544 DLYKKKLLQNFPESI
-559 YSKSFTG
+559 YSKSFTK
-566 ESLSLNIDSLATKIR
+566 ESVSLNIDSLVAKIR
-581 SEFNSQKFN
+581 SEFNTQKFKN
-590 NSIKQLDSVLEKT
+590 LIKQLDSVLEKT
-603 YNVEDRYVLSLVKSE
+603 YNIEERYALSIVKSE
-618 LIAKQKGVDEYL
+618 LIAKENGVDEYL

-642 KQQEIQDKISVL
+642 KQQEIQEKISVL
-654 NSVYKKKKNQGNKI
+654 NSIYKKKKSQGNKI
-668 KYVGLVVSEENCP
+668 KYVGLVVLEENCP

-692 FNEKSNLLIFY
+692 FNEKRNLLIFY
-703 GSDENSTKKTLENYL
+703 GSDEDSTKKTLENHL
-718 NTNVELK
+718 NTNAELK

-737 VKVLAFKTLDNLNYW
+737 VKVLAFKTLDNLNY
-752 LWQITNFSHHLV
+752 

>member
-8 YILFTL
+8 YILLTL

-111 GKSRFYDQRYVSAIQ
+111 GKSRFYDQRYVSALQ

-132 KSFLVREYW
+132 NSLLIREYW

-163 NDKSQ
+163 NDKSE

-253 LIYNNLINSPDN
+253 LIYNDLINSPDN

-295 QPKQAKDLFSNAVES
+295 KPKQAKDLFSNALES

-397 NKSALDSEDYNNE
+397 NKSASVSEDYNNE

-450 PQVSLKRNV
+450 PQISLKRNV
-459 SYEQKPDLESVDE
+459 SYEKKPDLESVDE

-544 DLYKNKLLQNFPESI
+544 DLYKKKLLQNFPESI
-559 YSKSFTG
+559 YSKSFT
-566 ESLSLNIDSLATKIR
+566 
-581 SEFNSQKFN
+581 
-590 NSIKQLDSVLEKT
+590 
-603 YNVEDRYVLSLVKSE
+603 
-618 LIAKQKGVDEYL
+618 KG
-630 IFLENLKKDFKD
+630 
-642 KQQEIQDKISVL
+642 
-654 NSVYKKKKNQGNKI
+654 
-668 KYVGLVVSEENCP
+668 
-681 ISENQDFECMF
+681 
-692 FNEKSNLLIFY
+692 
-703 GSDENSTKKTLENYL
+703 
-718 NTNVELK
+718 
-725 NNKYFVI
+725 
-732 STPQF
+732 
-737 VKVLAFKTLDNLNYW
+737 KVF
-752 LWQITNFSHHLV
+752 H

>member
-1 MFFQRKK
+1 MFFQTKK
-8 YILFTL
+8 YTLFTL
-14 FISLSFYAQK
+14 FITLSFYAQK

-54 YTENHWE
+54 HIENHWG
-61 ILPVIEGFNFSI
+61 ILPVIEGFDFSI
-73 TNSSPTEFF
+73 TNSSPTELF

-111 GKSRFYDQRYVSAIQ
+111 GKSRFYDQRYVSALQ

-132 KSFLVREYW
+132 NSLLVREYW

-146 MTIDQN
+146 MTIGQN
-152 ELALKAIEKGL
+152 ELAFKAIEKGL
-163 NDKSQ
+163 NDKSVRK
-168 IQGESKFLNLALI
+168 GEKKFLNLAQI
-181 QYYINVKNYDKTV
+181 QYYINNKNYDKAV
-194 KSLVEF
+194 KF
-200 LTSSNDKK
+200 LTELLTSNNDKK
-208 LKARLNYILAQI
+208 LKARLNYVLAQI
-220 YLEKKENEKAKA
+220 YLENKNYETAKV
-232 ALKNVINSGVN
+232 ALKNVINSGIN
-243 KSHSLILWSK
+243 KSNSLILWSK
-253 LIYNNLINSPDN
+253 LIYNNLINSPDY

-273 SERYRQHISLINYFN
+273 SERYRQNISLINYFN
-288 AKLILSS
+288 AKFILNS
-295 QPKQAKDLFSNAVES
+295 QPKQAKDLFSNALES

-329 LSEKDYLLA
+329 LLEKDYLLA

-344 SLAYIDPSTI
+344 SLAYVDQSTI
-354 KYFRLNKSRKK
+354 KYFRLNKSRNK
-365 LNEVAKL
+365 LKEVSKL

-397 NKSALDSEDYNNE
+397 SKSASISEDYNNE
-410 ISVGSS
+410 MSVGSS
-416 SSFYFDNKKSVDIG
+416 SSFYFDNKKSVDLG

-450 PQVSLKRNV
+450 PQISLERNV
-459 SYEQKPDLESVDE
+459 SYEKKPVLESADE
-472 LSFNELSIDSLK
+472 PSFDKLSIDSLK
-484 LLINYNNLRLGMS
+484 LVFNNNMLRLGMS
-497 LNDYVFDYEKSHQV
+497 LNDYVFDYEKSHEV

-523 DQETLLFYK
+523 DQEILLFYMI
-532 TKASEKFDKKLY
+532 KASEKFDKKLY
-544 DLYKNKLLQNFPESI
+544 DLYKKKLLQNFPESI
-559 YSKSFTG
+559 YSKSFTK
-566 ESLSLNIDSLATKIR
+566 ESVSLNIDSLVAKIR
-581 SEFNSQKFN
+581 SEFNTQKFKN
-590 NSIKQLDSVLEKT
+590 LIKQLDSVLEKT
-603 YNVEDRYVLSLVKSE
+603 YNIEERYALSIVKSE
-618 LIAKQKGVDEYL
+618 LIAKENGVDEYL

-642 KQQEIQDKISVL
+642 KQQEIQEKISVL
-654 NSVYKKKKNQGNKI
+654 NSIYKKKKSQGNKI
-668 KYVGLVVSEENCP
+668 KYVGLVVLEENCP

-692 FNEKSNLLIFY
+692 FNEKRNLLIFY
-703 GSDENSTKKTLENYL
+703 GSDEDSTKKTLENHL
-718 NTNVELK
+718 NTNAELK

-737 VKVLAFKTLDNLNYW
+737 VKVLAFKTLDNLNY
-752 LWQITNFSHHLV
+752 